1 MSTLL
6 SKKILLPLLM
16 IMLAAPAA
24 LASPSNSAMRQR
36 VMANIAASRQARESS
51 GYRKWSQ
58 QLRAGTLRRAPVK
71 LRNATRGPNTVPD
84 KFVVQ
89 GGGSQPNT
97 VFNKSDRKMK
107 RYIRRKAAKLRMSP
121 SMKPWDKV
129 DRIQKIIRDKVKHA
143 GNELDY
149 KKNPNWYNGYNK
161 RNKSAGKLAM
171 LGDYLKKGKVVCRE
185 MAFLTQVAL
194 EDAGFESRL
203 ARGDLMKKGKR
214 VGGHA
219 WNEIKL
225 DGSWYMVDTTN
236 PQFNKTTPKVAG
248 TTGTRNGWIWK
259 RDSSR
264 YVIEPSPALKKQ
276 RQQDSRRR

>member
-1 MSTLL
+1 MNPHRKTKFL
-6 SKKILLPLLM
+6 IPLLM

-24 LASPSNSAMRQR
+24 MGSPKSEMRAR

-58 QLRAGTLRRAPVK
+58 ALRAGTLKRKPVK
-71 LRNATRGPNTVPD
+71 LRYQTRGPNTVPD
-84 KFVVQ
+84 RFVVR
-89 GGGSQPNT
+89 GGGSQPNV
-97 VFNKSDRKMK
+97 VFNKSDRKVK
-107 RYIRRKAAKLRMSP
+107 RYIRRKAAKLRMQP
-121 SMKPWDKV
+121 DMKPWAKV
-129 DRIQKIIRDKVKHA
+129 ERIQKIIRDKVKHA

-161 RNKSAGKLAM
+161 RHKSVGKLAK

-219 WNEIKL
+219 WNEIKV
-225 DGSWYMVDTTN
+225 DGKWHIVDTTN
-236 PQFNKTTPKVAG
+236 PQFNKVTPTEAG
-248 TTGTRNGWIWK
+248 TKGTRNGWIWK
-259 RDSSR
+259 RDTSR
-264 YVIEPSPALKKQ
+264 YVMEPSPQLKKDR
-276 RQQDSRRR
+276 RQAKRRR

>member
-1 MSTLL
+1 MNPQL
-6 SKKILLPLLM
+6 KIRILLPLLM
-16 IMLAAPAA
+16 ILVAAPQAMG
-24 LASPSNSAMRQR
+24 SPNNSEMRQR
-36 VMANIAASRQARESS
+36 VMANIQASRQARESS

-58 QLRAGTLRRAPVK
+58 ALRAGTLKRAPMK
-71 LRNATRGPNTVPD
+71 LRYTTRGPNTVPD
-84 KFVVQ
+84 RFVVQ

-97 VFNKSDRKMK
+97 LFDKSDRKMK
-107 RYIRRKAAKLRMSP
+107 RYIRRKAAKLRMQP
-121 SMKPWDKV
+121 NMEPWAKV
-129 DRIQKIIRDKVKHA
+129 ERIQKIVRDKVKHA

-161 RNKSAGKLAM
+161 KHKSVGKLAK

-219 WNEIKL
+219 WNEIKVG
-225 DGSWYMVDTTN
+225 GSWYIVDTTN
-236 PQFNKTTPKVAG
+236 PQFNKVTPKEAG
-248 TTGTRNGWIWK
+248 TKGTRNGWIWK
-259 RDSSR
+259 RDLSR
-264 YVIEPSPALKKQ
+264 YLMEPGPELKKDR
-276 RQQDSRRR
+276 RQNSRRR

>member
-1 MSTLL
+1 MNAHL
-6 SKKILLPLLM
+6 SNKIFLPLLLLL
-16 IMLAAPAA
+16 LAAPAVW
-24 LASPSNSAMRQR
+24 ASPSNSAMRQR
-36 VMANIAASRQARESS
+36 VLANIAASRQARESS

-58 QLRAGTLRRAPVK
+58 QLRAGTLKRAPIK
-71 LRNATRGPNTVPD
+71 LRYSTRGPNTVPD
-84 KFVVQ
+84 KFVVR

-97 VFNKSDRKMK
+97 VFNKSDRKVK
-107 RYIRRKAAKLRMSP
+107 RYIRRKAAKLRMQP
-121 SMKPWDKV
+121 DMKPWDKV

-161 RNKSAGKLAM
+161 RQKSAGQLAK

-219 WNEIKL
+219 WNEIKV
-225 DGSWYMVDTTN
+225 DGSWYIVDTTN

-259 RDSSR
+259 RDQSR
-264 YVIEPSPALKKQ
+264 YVIEPSPELKNA
-276 RQQDSRRR
+276 RRKNNWRK